1 MIDSA
6 MLSMPGGRANN
17 EDFIAEASYG
27 TSKCFVLCDGLGGHD
42 CGEVAS
48 SHVAGVVTSMFAA
61 TGDYPTFITDAFM
74 RAQESLLQ
82 LQVER
87 HMENAMKTTMVI
99 LVVTDEVIKWGHIGD
114 SRLYHIFNDDTRYE
128 RTKDHSMVQILC
140 DMGEITEKEMRHHE
154 DRNKILRV
162 MGAEWGTKSF
172 ELSGIIERDYNTHSF
187 ILMTDGFWEYVE
199 EDEMMLIKRETHS
212 CQEWLKEMEMLVLER
227 ADMTSTDNYSGICV
241 TITED

>member
-17 EDFIAEASYG
+17 EDFVAEAAYG
-27 TSKCFVLCDGLGGHD
+27 NSRCFVLCDGLGGHD

-48 SHVAGVVTSMFAA
+48 SHVANVVTSMFAA
-61 TGDYPTFITDAFM
+61 TGDYSTFIADAFIK
-74 RAQESLLQ
+74 AQESLLE

-172 ELSGIIERDYNTHSF
+172 EVSGVIERDYNTHSF
-187 ILMTDGFWEYVE
+187 ALMTDGFWEYVE
-199 EDEMMLIKRETHS
+199 EEEMLLIKKETDS
-212 CQEWLKEMEMLVLER
+212 CQEWLKEMEKLVLER
-227 ADMTSTDNYSGICV
+227 ADMTSTDNYSAICV
-241 TITED
+241 TVTEN